1 MVIPTKLR
9 LGFVRPEVDSAR
21 TSGSECCSLQAALPG
36 SVALA
41 EAGKWDV
48 LVHTVIFFFFSCNP
62 DHVALK
68 LI

>member
-41 EAGKWDV
+41 GKWDV
-48 LVHTVIFFFFSCNP
+48 LVHTVIFCFF
-62 DHVALK
+62 L
-68 LI
+68 